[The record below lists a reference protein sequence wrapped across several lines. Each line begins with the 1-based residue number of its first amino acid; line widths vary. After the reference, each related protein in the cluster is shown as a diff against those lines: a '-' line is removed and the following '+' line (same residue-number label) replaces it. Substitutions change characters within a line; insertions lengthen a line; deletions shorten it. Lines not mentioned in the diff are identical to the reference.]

1 VNEYEPELGQLVFG
15 QPWKQFEASN
25 LVVAVL
31 DLINRELCRI
41 QWNIHQKEYDSPFHN
56 TGSRFQCDSFEVN
69 AYDWGD
75 DEQTY
80 NFKWQ
85 DVEISWYK
93 YHGRGETVN
102 QDISPDKVNEM
113 LDDCMNAL
121 KRYEDEF
128 DPDPERG

>member
-1 VNEYEPELGQLVFG
+1 MKEYEPELGQLCFG
-15 QPWKQFEASN
+15 QPWKQYEASN
-25 LVVAVL
+25 LVIAAL

-56 TGSRFQCDSFEVN
+56 TGNSFRCDSFEVM

-75 DEQTY
+75 DEQPY
-80 NFKWQ
+80 NFKWK

-102 QDISPDKVNEM
+102 QDIVPDRINEM
-113 LDDCMNAL
+113 LDDCMVAL
-121 KRYEDEF
+121 KRYENEF
-128 DPDPERG
+128 DPDPER